1 MRLKIPFMTLVLL
14 TTLPLSACSTAALQ
28 ALSQAAPTA
37 NSGAANV
44 QKTVSQLLALSS
56 EQQTQLART
65 INSQELLDWSSQ
77 NKSASAEAK
86 QTTATTLLQSKPQ
99 LLSLMSNRFKNQ
111 AGQVGMG
118 PGRTG
123 GPGGLPPNFADIQ
136 SKYPELATALSA
148 MQNLSPEERRTQ
160 MDTLF
165 QAHPEWQT
173 ALAPPQGM
181 GGPGGPGGFGSPN
194 GPMGS
199 PPPGF
204 VPGGSPPP
212 LPIASP
218 SAGPE
223 SK

>member
-1 MRLKIPFMTLVLL
+1 MRLKTQIMTLALL

-28 ALSQAAPTA
+28 ALSQVAQTSSTGTA
-37 NSGAANV
+37 DIQS
-44 QKTVSQLLALSS
+44 TVSQLLALSS

-77 NKSASAEAK
+77 NQSASAATK
-86 QTTATTLLQSKPQ
+86 QSSATTLLQSKPQ
-99 LLSLMSNRFKNQ
+99 LLNLMSSRFKNQ
-111 AGQVGMG
+111 MGPGGPGMG
-118 PGRTG
+118 PGG
-123 GPGGLPPNFADIQ
+123 MPPNFAEIQ
-136 SKYPELATALSA
+136 SKYPELAAALEK
-148 MQNLSPEERRTQ
+148 MQSLSPEERRTQ
-160 MDTLF
+160 MDSLF

-204 VPGGSPPP
+204 IPGGSPRP
-212 LPIASP
+212 LPVPSP
-218 SAGPE
+218 SA
-223 SK
+223 SSVS

>member
-1 MRLKIPFMTLVLL
+1 MRLKIPFITLALL

-37 NSGAANV
+37 NSGAADL

-77 NKSASAEAK
+77 NQSASAEAK
-86 QTTATTLLQSKPQ
+86 QTSATTLLQSKPQ

-111 AGQVGMG
+111 TGQVGM
-118 PGRTG
+118 

-160 MDTLF
+160 MNALF
-165 QAHPEWQT
+165 QAHPEWQA